1 MQEPLSLP
9 DQVDEAI
16 NYIRSL
22 EEKLK
27 KSQERKE
34 SLMGRKRSY
43 TCTTYEAIAIP
54 KSPQIEIREMGSS
67 LQIVL
72 ITGLDNQYIF
82 YEAIHILHEEQADVL
97 NANFSIAGD
106 SIFHVVHAEVLCSTR
121 LVNFSRNILLAGSL
135 SFPFFLFNCIFKFV
149 GFLLV

>member
-43 TCTTYEAIAIP
+43 TCTTYEAIASP

-82 YEAIHILHEEQADVL
+82 YEANHILHEEQADVL

-121 LVNFSRNILLAGSL
+121 LVNF
-135 SFPFFLFNCIFKFV
+135 
-149 GFLLV
+149 